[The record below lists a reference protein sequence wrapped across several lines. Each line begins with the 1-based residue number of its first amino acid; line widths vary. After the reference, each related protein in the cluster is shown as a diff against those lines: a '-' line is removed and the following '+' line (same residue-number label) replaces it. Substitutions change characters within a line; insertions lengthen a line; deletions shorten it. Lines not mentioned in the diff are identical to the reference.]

1 VATRWYRPPE
11 LLFGARHYGSGAD
24 MWAVGCILSELLRH
38 APAFPGEVTGRGRR
52 GSAAVRAAAL
62 ESWRATP
69 QHDIDQISRV
79 IKVMG
84 SPDPV
89 AWPELESL
97 PDFHKI
103 SFPDTERTPWEVVF
117 DSTVVTP
124 AAIDLVASL
133 LQCAAAPRPPQS
145 NTHVGPTAT
154 VVSAA

>member
-1 VATRWYRPPE
+1 
-11 LLFGARHYGSGAD
+11 
-24 MWAVGCILSELLRH
+24 
-38 APAFPGEVTGRGRR
+38 
-52 GSAAVRAAAL
+52 
-62 ESWRATP
+62 
-69 QHDIDQISRV
+69 
-79 IKVMG
+79 MG
-84 SPDPV
+84 SPDLV

-133 LQCAAAPRPPQS
+133 LQCAAALRLPPTEQS
-145 NTHVGPTAT
+145 CLGPTA